1 MSLEEDIIVLI
12 DYEKYQE
19 RTRRVQRQI
28 NGEWAR
34 TTNAS
39 GLPRL
44 PSLFPYQTNASQN
57 HEQIRTEKHGDHHY
71 ECNDKE
77 SAGISQFEFS
87 LL

>member
-1 MSLEEDIIVLI
+1 MI

-19 RTRRVQRQI
+19 RSRRVQRQI

-44 PSLFPYQTNASQN
+44 PSLYPSQMNASQN
-57 HEQIRTEKHGDHHY
+57 HEQTRNEKHRDHHY
-71 ECNDKE
+71 ECNEKE
-77 SAGISQFEFS
+77 SAGISRIEFS